1 MSTSTESFSDP
12 TALLSRLAAI
22 NTALRRFDPEAQVAL
37 DPASGRMKVLTV
49 LPEEEVVRV
58 LEGLGESASL
68 QESDEADS
76 GDSCCGCGC
85 RSRQR

>member
-1 MSTSTESFSDP
+1 MSASTESFSDP

-49 LPEEEVVRV
+49 LAEEDVFRV
-58 LEGLGESASL
+58 LEEIGESASL
-68 QESDEADS
+68 QDSDEDAQ

-85 RSRQR
+85 RSGKR